1 MRFSQLLIPTTK
13 EAPSDAVLPS
23 HIYLTRAGYI
33 QSVGSGLYNFLPLGK
48 RVLDNV
54 RQVAK
59 EELDKAG
66 CQEVELAFVTP
77 AALWQESGR
86 LEKYGKEL
94 LRLKDRKSND
104 FVLGPTHEE
113 MMVNLVRQTVKS
125 YKQLPINLYQI
136 KTKFRDEMRPRF
148 GLMRGRE
155 FLMKDGYSFAA
166 SQEDMQADFDL
177 MEQTY
182 SRIFER
188 LGLDYRIVEAD
199 SGAIG
204 GSGSKEFMVIA
215 DSGEDTIVVC
225 DSCEYGANIEAARRA
240 SMNTGAE
247 EPEISMSSKFRTE
260 GVKTIED
267 LSTFFHVDPYYLVKT
282 VAMKALYDE
291 GVTQIVLFALRGSD
305 TLEET
310 KACNAASANE
320 LVDVT
325 PEELSAAGL
334 VAGFMGPVN
343 LPEGTTIVFDEGL
356 QEGKSLICGANEVD
370 FHYVGYDL
378 RGVEMAYHDLVAV
391 QAGDGCPRCSGT
403 LKHTKGIEVGHIFQ
417 LGTQYS
423 EPLKAEFLD
432 ENGKS
437 KPFVMG
443 TYGIG
448 ISRLLAAIIEQ
459 HHDDRGCI
467 WTKESAPFAVQIII
481 SNIKK
486 DEEREAGEKLYASLK
501 AAGVEVL
508 LDDRKERFG
517 FKMKDFE
524 LIGIPLAVVI
534 GKNLS
539 EGKVEIVTREGLVKE
554 LVDSHEILAEVQRRL

>member
-1 MRFSQLLIPTTK
+1 
-13 EAPSDAVLPS
+13 
-23 HIYLTRAGYI
+23 
-33 QSVGSGLYNFLPLGK
+33 
-48 RVLDNV
+48 
-54 RQVAK
+54 
-59 EELDKAG
+59 
-66 CQEVELAFVTP
+66 
-77 AALWQESGR
+77 
-86 LEKYGKEL
+86 
-94 LRLKDRKSND
+94 
-104 FVLGPTHEE
+104 
-113 MMVNLVRQTVKS
+113 
-125 YKQLPINLYQI
+125 
-136 KTKFRDEMRPRF
+136 
-148 GLMRGRE
+148 
-155 FLMKDGYSFAA
+155 
-166 SQEDMQADFDL
+166 

-240 SMNTGAE
+240 PLKASAE

-260 GVKTIED
+260 GIKTIED
-267 LSTFFHVDPYYLVKT
+267 LSRFFHVDPYYLVKT

-291 GVTQIVLFALRGSD
+291 GVTKIVLFALRGSD

-310 KACNAASANE
+310 KACNAAGANE

-343 LPEGTTIVFDEGL
+343 LPEGITIVFDEGL

-378 RGVEMAYHDLVAV
+378 RGVEMVYHDLIAV
-391 QAGDGCPRCSGT
+391 QAGDSCPRCSGT

-554 LVDSHEILAEVQRRL
+554 LVDSHEILTEVQRRL